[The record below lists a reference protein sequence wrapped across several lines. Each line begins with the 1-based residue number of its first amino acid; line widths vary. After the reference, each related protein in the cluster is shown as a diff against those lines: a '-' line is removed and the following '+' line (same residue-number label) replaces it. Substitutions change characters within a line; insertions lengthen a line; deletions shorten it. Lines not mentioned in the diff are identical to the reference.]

1 MLSHVSADIDRA
13 PFQVTET
20 GWGEFEIAIKIF
32 FVPESG
38 EKPLQTHHHLKL
50 HPWHPVSRPVVAP
63 PPAAP
68 TEAASTEGAAAA
80 EADASADVSMAS
92 VEEKADDAQPQ
103 PQAEASQPAATQ
115 ESSESQSKLVD
126 PPPVVHSWAYEE
138 IVFPEPLE
146 PFYDILIAHPPTP

>member
-1 MLSHVSADIDRA
+1 
-13 PFQVTET
+13 
-20 GWGEFEIAIKIF
+20 
-32 FVPESG
+32 
-38 EKPLQTHHHLKL
+38 
-50 HPWHPVSRPVVAP
+50 
-63 PPAAP
+63 
-68 TEAASTEGAAAA
+68 
-80 EADASADVSMAS
+80 MAS

-103 PQAEASQPAATQ
+103 PQAESSQPAATQ